1 MSAQEKNSVFFK
13 MSINK
18 KGVSTI
24 VSTVLILLITVSA
37 IAIISTILI
46 PYVKKSLSSTDCF
59 KTMGE
64 LKIVREKSCFNL
76 TSAETKV
83 TIQRENINITSI
95 YVSASGISDSETIV
109 KFDSDIPKSGG
120 GQKLYVYNFP
130 ANKVSVGAVVNSKN
144 CDISDSAELEE
155 CS

>member
-64 LKIVREKSCFNL
+64 LKLEDDPEIKNEDL
-76 TSAETKV
+76 EGIYEETK
-83 TIQRENINITSI
+83 
-95 YVSASGISDSETIV
+95 
-109 KFDSDIPKSGG
+109 K
-120 GQKLYVYNFP
+120 
-130 ANKVSVGAVVNSKN
+130 
-144 CDISDSAELEE
+144 
-155 CS
+155 